1 MEFSPLMITISYHK
15 WVLVMTFEK
24 LFAKSSKHIEEVFR
38 KRLSIP
44 LDKKFPTYQEDNFVK
59 EIN

>member
-1 MEFSPLMITISYHK
+1 
-15 WVLVMTFEK
+15 MTFEK